1 VRLLNW
7 PIDRL
12 RRRARRDNAPDATTS
27 ATTTATAT
35 TTAPATATATDE
47 RPLALVR
54 RVAERLV
61 VVAVDEAARRAGIH
75 PNMPLAQARALR
87 ADLLHAEHD
96 PHADLAALKA
106 LARWMLRFTPVV
118 GIIDDAPDSEP
129 HRAAPSTDVSP
140 HPRHA
145 AMRVAR
151 FAQGERLLYD
161 RAPARK
167 KSQPKSGTTTT
178 FGLALDL
185 TGCERLFGGIEPLV
199 RQIDDSL
206 RRLRLSAAVC
216 VAPTLGSAWAISF
229 DLRRRCAVIDDRELL
244 AALDPLPPYAL
255 RLPHD
260 LVASL
265 RHVGIDSVALLRAMP
280 RAKLPARFGPLLL
293 QRLDQALGQLP
304 EPIVAVEPFRPI
316 VRHVEFEYVV
326 NSLDAVLLTLERLLD
341 AITVELRR
349 RGRGARNLSLA
360 LLRPRGRSATF
371 TVALARA
378 SRDPKALLRLCRYA
392 IETDADQLGL
402 RRRSGQRVASRRPRA
417 PGPRQDDAHD
427 DPGAIEYVDDG
438 FIGIGV
444 SVDRSEPVIERQID
458 LSGQCDAAL
467 DEEYARL
474 VERLSQ
480 KLGMARVLVASSLPA
495 YLPEK
500 SFRLDTALTAET
512 TAGCASPAFAHQTEP
527 AGSLPLTLLPM
538 PREARVI
545 VSPSHDRDGKPVWID
560 FDNDSR
566 AIVHCLGP
574 SRVAGEWW
582 HGHLRTRDYFEVED
596 DRAARLWLF
605 RVPENGRWFVHGFF
619 G

>member
-1 VRLLNW
+1 M
-7 PIDRL
+7 
-12 RRRARRDNAPDATTS
+12 
-27 ATTTATAT
+27 
-35 TTAPATATATDE
+35 
-47 RPLALVR
+47 RPL
-54 RVAERLV
+54 AERLV

-75 PNMPLAQARALR
+75 PGMPLAQARALR
-87 ADLLHAEHD
+87 ADLLHAEHN
-96 PHADLAALKA
+96 PHADHAALKA

-118 GIIDDAPDSEP
+118 GILDDVPDAEP

-161 RAPARK
+161 RAPARRT
-167 KSQPKSGTTTT
+167 SRPASGISPA

-185 TGCERLFGGIEPLV
+185 TGCERVFGGIDPLV
-199 RQIDDSL
+199 RKIDDSL
-206 RRLRLSAAVC
+206 RRLHLSAAVC
-216 VAPTLGSAWAISF
+216 VAPTLGGAWAISF
-229 DLRRRCAVIDDRELL
+229 DPRRQRAVVADEELL
-244 AALDPLPPYAL
+244 AALDPLPPHTL

-260 LVASL
+260 VVASL
-265 RHVGIDSVALLRAMP
+265 RHVGIDSVAQLRALP

-293 QRLDQALGQLP
+293 QRLDQALGRLP

-326 NSLDAVLLTLERLLD
+326 SSLDAVLLTLERLLD
-341 AITVELRR
+341 AIVIELRR
-349 RGRGARNLSLA
+349 RGRGARHLSLA
-360 LLRPRGRSATF
+360 LLRPRGQSATF

-378 SRDPKALLRLCRYA
+378 SRDPRVLLRLCRCA
-392 IETDADQLGL
+392 IETDAGQLGL
-402 RRRSGQRVASRRPRA
+402 RRGRGRRRSTGSLRHDRA
-417 PGPRQDDAHD
+417 DRHD

-438 FIGIGV
+438 FFGLRV
-444 SVDRSEPVIERQID
+444 SVERSEPVVERQID
-458 LSGQCDAAL
+458 LSGQCDGAS
-467 DEEYARL
+467 DEERARL
-474 VERLSQ
+474 IERLSQ
-480 KLGMARVLVASSLPA
+480 KLGAARVLVASSLPG

-500 SFRLDTALTAET
+500 SFRFDAALTMEAPSGSMTE
-512 TAGCASPAFAHQTEP
+512 ASTDRLEP
-527 AGSLPLTLLPM
+527 AGWLPLTLLPLTLLPV

-566 AIVHCLGP
+566 AIVHCFGP

-582 HGHLRTRDYFEVED
+582 HGHCRTRDYFEVED
-596 DRAARLWLF
+596 ERAERLWLF